1 MREIKK
7 GDIVGRISYK
17 NDIMFEVKRILKLVN
32 ERKIA
37 ILKGIDVRVE
47 ADAPVEDL
55 QIISKEEQIKREKE
69 LEDRISIK
77 AESERQEYNNR
88 RKEIVRTGRIL
99 HLDGDAHL
107 SNKKKYSNTNTSEQ
121 VIFNHNK
128 NNVSKIKIHYFFI
141 TKREEFCEREHI

>member
-7 GDIVGRISYK
+7 GDIVSRISYK

-32 ERKIA
+32 EKKIA

-69 LEDRISIK
+69 LENRIKIK
-77 AESERQEYNNR
+77 ARSVEIKVEVAVVRVKITLACTECKQRNYNMTKDKKTHPDR
-88 RKEIVRTGRIL
+88 MET
-99 HLDGDAHL
+99 
-107 SNKKKYSNTNTSEQ
+107 KKYCKFCKAHTLHKE
-121 VIFNHNK
+121 
-128 NNVSKIKIHYFFI
+128 
-141 TKREEFCEREHI
+141 TK

>member
-7 GDIVGRISYK
+7 GDIVSRISYK

-32 ERKIA
+32 EKKIA

-69 LEDRISIK
+69 LE
-77 AESERQEYNNR
+77 NR
-88 RKEIVRTGRIL
+88 
-99 HLDGDAHL
+99 
-107 SNKKKYSNTNTSEQ
+107 
-121 VIFNHNK
+121 
-128 NNVSKIKIHYFFI
+128 IKIQA
-141 TKREEFCEREHI
+141 ECERRE